1 MANLVSVESNRLLYG
16 IDIQR
21 SASIPAVLP
30 IFDALVQKLAN
41 LLAALALPASFAPVA
56 HILPAVPARLAPHCT
71 IVKTSL
77 ANHTGSFSR
86 VFRIQSHE
94 PYLCFIMSLPSE
106 VPNSCTSIT
115 IVSTGFA
122 SHLAVALA
130 VFSAEPGMFFSVVR
144 KL

>member
-1 MANLVSVESNRLLYG
+1 MYG

-21 SASIPAVLP
+21 SASIPAVLL
-30 IFDALVQKLAN
+30 ILDALVQKLAS
-41 LLAALALPASFAPVA
+41 LLAVLALPASFAPVA

-77 ANHTGSFSR
+77 ANHTGSFSK

-115 IVSTGFA
+115 IVSTGFDN
-122 SHLAVALA
+122 HLPIALA
-130 VFSAEPGMFFSVVR
+130 VFNAEPGIFLSVVR